1 MKLSYRISYY
11 ILYALFAIILIV
23 LGLYYFGGE
32 MDSPIVPELSNPA
45 NTEALIFLM
54 YALLGLTVAATVI
67 AFLAQFVASLKEN
80 PVSAIK
86 SLAGVVFLV
95 IVLIVSWVLGSD
107 THLVLPGY
115 DGTDN
120 VLCWL
125 KLTDMFIYSIYFLL
139 FVTVAS
145 IFGSSIKKRFS

>member
-80 PVSAIK
+80 PVKAIK

-95 IVLIVSWVLGSD
+95 IVLVVSWVLGSD
-107 THLVLPGY
+107 TPLVLPGY
-115 DGTDN
+115 EGTDN
-120 VLCWL
+120 VPFWL

>member
-11 ILYALFAIILIV
+11 ILYALFAVILIV

-54 YALLGLTVAATVI
+54 YALLGLTIAATVI
-67 AFLAQFVASLKEN
+67 AFLAQFIASLKEN
-80 PVSAIK
+80 PVKAIK

-107 THLVLPGY
+107 TPLVLPGY
-115 DGTDN
+115 EGTDN
-120 VLCWL
+120 VPFWL

-139 FVTVAS
+139 FVTIAS

>member
-54 YALLGLTVAATVI
+54 YALLGLTIAATVI

-80 PVSAIK
+80 PVKAIK
-86 SLAGVVFLV
+86 SLSGLVFLV

-107 THLVLPGY
+107 TPLVIPGY
-115 DGTDN
+115 EGTDN
-120 VLCWL
+120 VYFWL

-145 IFGSSIKKRFS
+145 ILGSSIKKRFS

>member
-80 PVSAIK
+80 PVKAIK

-95 IVLIVSWVLGSD
+95 IVLVVSWVLGSD
-107 THLVLPGY
+107 TPLVLPGY
-115 DGTDN
+115 EGTDN
-120 VLCWL
+120 VPFWL

-139 FVTVAS
+139 FVTIAS

>member
-80 PVSAIK
+80 PVKAIK
-86 SLAGVVFLV
+86 SLAFLC
-95 IVLIVSWVLGSD
+95 VSCQLGS
-107 THLVLPGY
+107 V
-115 DGTDN
+115 
-120 VLCWL
+120 C
-125 KLTDMFIYSIYFLL
+125 
-139 FVTVAS
+139 
-145 IFGSSIKKRFS
+145 

>member
-80 PVSAIK
+80 PVKAIK

-95 IVLIVSWVLGSD
+95 IVLVVSWVLGSD
-107 THLVLPGY
+107 TPLVLPGY
-115 DGTDN
+115 EGTDN
-120 VLCWL
+120 VPFWL
-125 KLTDMFIYSIYFLL
+125 KLTDMFMYSIYFLSS
-139 FVTVAS
+139 VTIAS